1 MKKLLPF
8 FILALAVTLTGC
20 GAIQKQNN
28 IDKQMENLVF
38 NAPANQVYDAAV
50 KVMSSQLIKINSG
63 GKTYGASD
71 LVYSDYIFGGK
82 KNKQRIRFTVAAVD
96 AGKGKSTLRIHK
108 EKATNF
114 MGEWGK
120 PHKMRFLTYEYQTL
134 QKVDAAKAAKIDKLA
149 SKK

>member
-8 FILALAVTLTGC
+8 FIIALAVTLSGC

-50 KVMSSQLIKINSG
+50 KVMNSQLIPIKSI
-63 GKTYGASD
+63 GKNHGASE
-71 LVYSDYIFGGK
+71 LTYSDYIFGGK
-82 KNKQRIRFTVAAVD
+82 KNKQRIRFTVAVTD
-96 AGKGKSTLRIHK
+96 MGKGKSTLRIHK
-108 EKATNF
+108 ERATNF
-114 MGEWGK
+114 MGEWDK
-120 PHKMRFLTYEYQTL
+120 PHVMRFLTYEYQTL
-134 QKVDAAKAAKIDKLA
+134 QRVDSTKATEIDKLA